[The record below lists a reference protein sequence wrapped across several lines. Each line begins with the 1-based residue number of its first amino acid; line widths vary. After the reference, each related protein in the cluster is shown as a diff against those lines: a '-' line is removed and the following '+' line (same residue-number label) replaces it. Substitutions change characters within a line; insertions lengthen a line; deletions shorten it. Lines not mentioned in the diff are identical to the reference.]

1 MQTVNYRKGLGAM
14 SVCFF
19 IWGFQPLYW
28 YMCTNVCGEIDTFF
42 IMACRI
48 IWAAV
53 ACLCILKV
61 QGKLPQLWAV
71 FKDKQVL
78 KREMPASV
86 LLFGDWLVY
95 LWAVQNG
102 RVLECSLG
110 YYIQPLVVFALG
122 AVIFREKMN
131 WRHFVIIAIVVV
143 GIVCSTSGFGG
154 VPYVTI
160 ALALMFSIYA
170 AIKKSLTIDSIV
182 STTSEILMMV
192 PVALLFI
199 LFFRMGD
206 NGMGSMTVV
215 KQLLMIGGGVI
226 TGLPMVFY
234 SIGVK
239 HLPLMTTGICQYIS
253 PSLSIICGAIM
264 GEALTREKLVSF
276 LFIWTGVIPEQ
287 VVLPREVYEERKE
300 NYIERIEAMIAYIE
314 NDETCRSRQLM
325 AYFGEE
331 NKNDCHRCDVCA
343 DHYGRVTKQ
352 QEKTAR
358 ELILQQLADGEP
370 HHITI
375 LRDLQ
380 IPKKQFEQVLSEL
393 VSEEIIL
400 VNGCQ
405 ICLNKD

>member
-122 AVIFREKMN
+122 PSR
-131 WRHFVIIAIVVV
+131 VV
-143 GIVCSTSGFGG
+143 S
-154 VPYVTI
+154 
-160 ALALMFSIYA
+160 
-170 AIKKSLTIDSIV
+170 
-182 STTSEILMMV
+182 
-192 PVALLFI
+192 
-199 LFFRMGD
+199 
-206 NGMGSMTVV
+206 
-215 KQLLMIGGGVI
+215 
-226 TGLPMVFY
+226 Y
-234 SIGVK
+234 S
-239 HLPLMTTGICQYIS
+239 
-253 PSLSIICGAIM
+253 
-264 GEALTREKLVSF
+264 
-276 LFIWTGVIPEQ
+276 W
-287 VVLPREVYEERKE
+287 
-300 NYIERIEAMIAYIE
+300 
-314 NDETCRSRQLM
+314 
-325 AYFGEE
+325 
-331 NKNDCHRCDVCA
+331 HRCVPSCP
-343 DHYGRVTKQ
+343 T
-352 QEKTAR
+352 
-358 ELILQQLADGEP
+358 
-370 HHITI
+370 
-375 LRDLQ
+375 
-380 IPKKQFEQVLSEL
+380 LSVEYCG
-393 VSEEIIL
+393 SA
-400 VNGCQ
+400 Q
-405 ICLNKD
+405 MMPT

>member
-1 MQTVNYRKGLGAM
+1 MQTVNYCKGLGAM

-122 AVIFREKMN
+122 AIIFREKMN

-143 GIVCSTSGFGG
+143 GIVFSTSGFGG

-206 NGMGSMTVV
+206 NGMGSMTVI

-234 SIGVK
+234 SIGVRY
-239 HLPLMTTGICQYIS
+239 LPLMTTGICQYIS

-264 GEALTREKLVSF
+264 GEALTHEKLVSF
-276 LFIWTGVIPEQ
+276 LFIWTGVILY
-287 VVLPREVYEERKE
+287 VLNTIYEE
-300 NYIERIEAMIAYIE
+300 
-314 NDETCRSRQLM
+314 
-325 AYFGEE
+325 
-331 NKNDCHRCDVCA
+331 
-343 DHYGRVTKQ
+343 KQ
-352 QEKTAR
+352 KKKTAV
-358 ELILQQLADGEP
+358 Q
-370 HHITI
+370 
-375 LRDLQ
+375 
-380 IPKKQFEQVLSEL
+380 
-393 VSEEIIL
+393 
-400 VNGCQ
+400 
-405 ICLNKD
+405 